1 MLDAL
6 RVLDKGGTVALAGIT
21 MTPIPEI
28 DYAKLLYYERKIRS
42 VANAT
47 PRDAEDLLALAAEI
61 PICTEVEVFL
71 LSQINQALQKLKR
84 SEIRGAGV
92 VEIGSAA
99 P

>member
-1 MLDAL
+1 L
-6 RVLDKGGTVALAGIT
+6 R
-21 MTPIPEI
+21 
-28 DYAKLLYYERKIRS
+28 
-42 VANAT
+42 T

-71 LSQINQALQKLKR
+71 LSQIDQALQKLKR
-84 SEIRGAGV
+84 SETRGAGV